1 MQIDL
6 TGKNALITGSTRG
19 IGRAIAEA
27 LAGSGARVA
36 VVGRDLH
43 RAQEA
48 ASAIGKDAKGFAAD
62 VSDTAKPLFE
72 ARGYRADRRQTIEID
87 GQWLGNT
94 RMKKLLAPK
103 SAQDGR
109 Q

>member
-1 MQIDL
+1 
-6 TGKNALITGSTRG
+6 
-19 IGRAIAEA
+19 
-27 LAGSGARVA
+27 V
-36 VVGRDLH
+36 
-43 RAQEA
+43 
-48 ASAIGKDAKGFAAD
+48 AD

-94 RMKKLLAPK
+94 RMKKVLAPK
-103 SAQDGR
+103 STQDGR